1 MTTGKRRS
9 SRRLTASHQRSWLW
23 GRHAVLETLRAGRWP
38 IDELLVDE
46 ELPPDNIVEIG
57 QLAEPLSVFP
67 QLVTLERLTQLC
79 QTDEH
84 QGFLARMGE
93 FPYEDLNALGN
104 AARSTLL
111 PVSSGETPQNPAN
124 ASPLFLICDSIQ
136 DAHNFG
142 AILRCCDA
150 VRADGVIIGERSQAL
165 VTPHVA
171 RASSGAANHQH
182 IFRVPELTAAVQIL
196 KDAQFQIVAAT
207 EKSDAILWTADLSG
221 PTAFIVGSE
230 AFGIATELLEICDSR
245 VSIPMLG
252 QVDSLNAAVAA
263 GIVLY
268 ECRRQQMRACPHK
281 QFKSPRE

>member
-1 MTTGKRRS
+1 MTGKRRG

-46 ELPPDNIVEIG
+46 ELPSDNIVEIG
-57 QLAEPLSVFP
+57 QLAEPLAVFP
-67 QLVTLERLTQLC
+67 QLVTSERLTQLS

-93 FPYEDLNALGN
+93 FPYEDLNALAS
-104 AARSTLL
+104 AARSTL
-111 PVSSGETPQNPAN
+111 PPASQQDNPSDSSGTL
-124 ASPLFLICDSIQ
+124 PLFVVCDSIQ

-150 VRADGVIIGERSQAL
+150 VRADGVVISEHSQAL

-182 IFRVPELTAAVQIL
+182 IFRVPDLIAAIQNL

-207 EKSDAILWTADLSG
+207 EKSNVILWTANLSG

-230 AFGIATELLEICDSR
+230 AFGIATELLELCDSR

-252 QVDSLNAAVAA
+252 QVDSLNVAVAA

-268 ECRRQQMRACPHK
+268 ECRRQQIGAGL
-281 QFKSPRE
+281 